1 METLTF
7 LPADLETMTVGDL
20 AALPSQHLLEI
31 ETHLTDLATW
41 TKKVQSR
48 LHAALDQRYGEQ
60 ARDSLLDSGRDFG
73 TTHLQDGSLHIK
85 FELPKKV
92 SWDQKQLA
100 AIAQRIVAAGDKLE
114 DYIDLKYSV
123 SESRFTHWPEGLR
136 EQFAGART
144 VAAGKP
150 SFTLTLA
157 EVDQAANCPLEMTQ
171 EAAVRGRTA

>member
-1 METLTF
+1 MSDLSL
-7 LPADLETMTVGDL
+7 LPAELDSLGVGDL
-20 AALPSQHLLEI
+20 AALPAEQLLEI
-31 ETHLTDLATW
+31 ETHLADLANW
-41 TKKVQSR
+41 TKKLQSR

-60 ARDSLLDSGRDFG
+60 ARDALLDSGRDFG
-73 TTHLQDGSLHIK
+73 TTHLQDGALHIK

-114 DYIDLKYSV
+114 DYIDLKYLV
-123 SESRFTHWPEGLR
+123 SESRFNHWPEGLR

-150 SFTLTLA
+150 SFTLSVSA
-157 EVDQAANCPLEMTQ
+157 EVSANLQRPQGNATDD
-171 EAAVRGRTA
+171 VGRTA

>member
-1 METLTF
+1 MDNLTL

-20 AALPSQHLLEI
+20 AALPPQLLLEI
-31 ETHLTDLATW
+31 DTHLTDLTAW
-41 TKKVQSR
+41 IKKIQSR
-48 LHAALDQRYGEQ
+48 LHAALDQRYGER
-60 ARDSLLDSGRDFG
+60 ARESLLDSGRDFG
-73 TTHLQDGSLHIK
+73 TTHLQDGGLHVK

-136 EQFAGART
+136 EQFASART

-150 SFTLTLA
+150 SFTLSVSD
-157 EVDQAANCPLEMTQ
+157 EVSANLQRPQGSATHD
-171 EAAVRGRTA
+171 VGRTA